1 MEHIRFIRRPN
12 LTMHPGI
19 VVNENTEFEYSSE
32 RVKQNLKNLVCKSVT
47 TVSGEGYEGTYN
59 TVLHLQ
65 PGDVL
70 IYDGED
76 RGYVKPVEQF
86 VRISEAIEELNCIQD
101 LG

>member
-1 MEHIRFIRRPN
+1 MEHKRFIRRPN

-19 VVNENTEFEYSSE
+19 VVNENTEFKYSSE
-32 RVKQNLKNLVCKSVT
+32 RVKQSLKNLVYTSVT
-47 TVSGEGYEGTYN
+47 TVSGDGYEGTYS
-59 TVLHLQ
+59 TVLQLK

-76 RGYVKPVEQF
+76 RGYVKPVEHF
-86 VRISEAIEELNCIQD
+86 VRISEAIEELSCIQD